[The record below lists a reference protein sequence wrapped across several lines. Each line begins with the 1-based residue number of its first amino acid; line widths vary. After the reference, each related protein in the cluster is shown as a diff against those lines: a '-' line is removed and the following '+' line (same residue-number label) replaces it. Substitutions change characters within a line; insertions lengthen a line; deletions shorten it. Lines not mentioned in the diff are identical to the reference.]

1 MIHHEFFGDLRS
13 APGGWPGSHH
23 VFRGRFRFRSWH
35 RDPNSGEDSH
45 GWKKNGRFTIAKMDE
60 HMVDCGG
67 LMDYNHDFSVINPIR
82 YIYIYYI
89 DIYACGPK
97 TVPVKRAFLNIAIV
111 GWGGVGWGGGAC

>member
-35 RDPNSGEDSH
+35 RDPNFGEDSH

-82 YIYIYYI
+82 YIYIYIYI
-89 DIYACGPK
+89 I
-97 TVPVKRAFLNIAIV
+97 
-111 GWGGVGWGGGAC
+111 